1 MRTLILAATLLVGCA
16 SAPQPG
22 VAEVSDD
29 RPLVMLECVR
39 REDSLGMMAT
49 RCRVE
54 SVTPE
59 TAETRRRAE
68 RLAAII
74 SERQTRSNT
83 PGFVEGQRFGLSFRL
98 KPDETIDASEGDGV
112 TGRR

>member
-1 MRTLILAATLLVGCA
+1 MRVLILAATVLVGCA
-16 SAPQPG
+16 SSPQPG
-22 VAEVSDD
+22 VAEASDD

-49 RCRVE
+49 RCRVA
-54 SVTPE
+54 SVTPD
-59 TAETRRRAE
+59 TAETRQRAE

-83 PGFVEGQRFGLSFRL
+83 LGSFGDRYGFSFRL
-98 KPDETIDASEGDGV
+98 KPDETIDASAGDGV
-112 TGRR
+112 TERR

>member
-1 MRTLILAATLLVGCA
+1 MRVLVFAATLLVGCA
-16 SAPQPG
+16 SSPQPSF
-22 VAEVSDD
+22 AQVSDD
-29 RPLVMLECVR
+29 RPLVMLSCVR

-59 TAETRRRAE
+59 TAEARRRAE

-83 PGFVEGQRFGLSFRL
+83 LGIVEGQRIGFSFRL
-98 KPDETIDASEGDGV
+98 KPDETNDASEGDGV

>member
-16 SAPQPG
+16 SAPQPS

-59 TAETRRRAE
+59 TAVTRRQAE

-83 PGFVEGQRFGLSFRL
+83 LGIQEGARIGFSVRL
-98 KPDETIDASEGDGV
+98 KPDGTNDASEGDGV